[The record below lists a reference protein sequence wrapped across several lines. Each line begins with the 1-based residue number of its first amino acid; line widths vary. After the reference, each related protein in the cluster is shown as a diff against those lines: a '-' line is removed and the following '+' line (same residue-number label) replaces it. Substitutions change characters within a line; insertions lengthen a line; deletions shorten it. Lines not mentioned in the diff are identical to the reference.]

1 MTWIFFYVGVA
12 MLGLA
17 VLAYAAARLVGHAR
31 DLSREV
37 GRAGERIADATSS
50 LQAAAVTSGRH
61 VGGE

>member
-12 MLGLA
+12 MLGLV
-17 VLAYAAARLVGHAR
+17 VLAYFATRLVGDVR

-37 GRAGERIADATSS
+37 GRAGERIADATSA